1 MTNPEQ
7 HCADEII
14 IFQRPNA
21 DQFGDY
27 YEWFD

>member
-7 HCADEII
+7 HCTSNII
-14 IFQRPNA
+14 LFQRPNA

-27 YEWFD
+27 YDGFD